1 MIHIQILFYRE
12 HLDSPCMHAHIYI
25 YISLQLPS
33 IIIYLLL
40 YRLQNKIQQNVR
52 LVMFHAKSVTI
63 MKVSQVMMYIIL
75 YVASMQIM
83 IDYNHTILHT
93 RNMQCSNMYIYKK
106 INTDVASYIGCV
118 YFFLISMYR
127 H

>member
-25 YISLQLPS
+25 YIQLPS

-75 YVASMQIM
+75 YVPSMQII

-93 RNMQCSNMYIYKK
+93 RNMQCSNMYIYIQENKYGCGY
-106 INTDVASYIGCV
+106 SYIGCA
-118 YFFLISMYR
+118 YFFLISI
-127 H
+127 